1 MQVLTKKHAC
11 NTGQRRKNAN
21 LVHYDKATASLY
33 SHILKVLDGFPPL
46 MPNTLAHILA
56 PSFALILNSY
66 IINLS

>member
-33 SHILKVLDGFPPL
+33 ILKVLDGFPPL

-56 PSFALILNSY
+56 LTLNSF